1 MRRSSLWML
10 PLTDGCVGVWAPRGY
25 QRDRMRHAGK
35 PPAAP
40 VNRGSKAVPHGQRG
54 ASRAGGAQSPCSS
67 DALARSRHGR
77 RRCRYGGRR
86 AAGRPPGR
94 SQVSCKASLRCSS
107 QRCDNALSQQVN
119 CCANAENHLV
129 GPASARPRRMSAG
142 PPTVHRASARSRPAS
157 SDRRDA
163 LLKRRRSGPERRD
176 AAQCLVR
183 GCSRR
188 ALRHEWSQP

>member
-119 CCANAENHLV
+119 CCANAENQKHL
-129 GPASARPRRMSAG
+129 PSSLLRSPRAG
-142 PPTVHRASARSRPAS
+142 RASQNKALRPPKARHHPF
-157 SDRRDA
+157 
-163 LLKRRRSGPERRD
+163 LHRRRWHR
-176 AAQCLVR
+176 
-183 GCSRR
+183 
-188 ALRHEWSQP
+188 

>member
-119 CCANAENHLV
+119 CCANAENPAHLAPV
-129 GPASARPRRMSAG
+129 PPWLAPPPSTHLASDEWPLLHPPLPPHHRWSSRRCRRW
-142 PPTVHRASARSRPAS
+142 HLAS
-157 SDRRDA
+157 SGSA
-163 LLKRRRSGPERRD
+163 P
-176 AAQCLVR
+176 C
-183 GCSRR
+183 
-188 ALRHEWSQP
+188 W

>member
-107 QRCDNALSQQVN
+107 QQVN
-119 CCANAENHLV
+119 CCFVECRINTNTRSTATPEDDRGEKAE
-129 GPASARPRRMSAG
+129 PRRY
-142 PPTVHRASARSRPAS
+142 PPWFEDSTQLKLARRV
-157 SDRRDA
+157 
-163 LLKRRRSGPERRD
+163 LL
-176 AAQCLVR
+176 L
-183 GCSRR
+183 
-188 ALRHEWSQP
+188 L